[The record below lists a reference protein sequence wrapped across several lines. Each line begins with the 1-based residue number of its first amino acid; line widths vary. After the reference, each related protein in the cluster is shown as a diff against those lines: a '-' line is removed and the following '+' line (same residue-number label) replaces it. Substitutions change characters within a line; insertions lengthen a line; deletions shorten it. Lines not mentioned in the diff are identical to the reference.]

1 MKTMEE
7 IKKMTGQELAEYMT
21 DGGFYTAV
29 AEGLFFEVEIDGYL
43 VPCEIGTD
51 SESNT
56 EQMVEMGILTEEEV
70 EYYLENDAKDELE
83 YQDSNY
89 NIYNFFIEKYY
100 FDHEREVDQYLIS
113 NNKDYIVETLEEN
126 LQELKDKDEDNEEW

>member
-21 DGGFYTAV
+21 EKCYYTGV
-29 AEGLFFEVEIDGYL
+29 TEGLYFEVEIDGYK
-43 VPCEIGTD
+43 VPCEIEID
-51 SESNT
+51 SEGTVNT
-56 EQMVEMGILTEEEV
+56 MVEMGILTEEEV

-100 FDHEREVDQYLIS
+100 FDHESEVDQYLIS
-113 NNKDYIVETLEEN
+113 SSRDYVIETLEEK
-126 LQELKDKDEDNEEW
+126 LQELKDKDNEEW

>member
-21 DGGFYTAV
+21 EKCYYTGVTDGLY
-29 AEGLFFEVEIDGYL
+29 FEVEIDGYK

-51 SESNT
+51 PESDT

-70 EYYLENDAKDELE
+70 ESYLENDAKYELE

-113 NNKDYIVETLEEN
+113 SSRDYVIETLEEN
-126 LQELKDKDEDNEEW
+126 LQELKDKDNEE

>member
-1 MKTMEE
+1 MTTMNE
-7 IKKMTGQELAEYMT
+7 IKKMTGEELAEYMT
-21 DGGFYTAV
+21 DDGFYTGV
-29 AEGLFFEVEIDGYL
+29 AEGLYFEVGIDGHL

-51 SESNT
+51 PESYT
-56 EQMVEMGILTEEEV
+56 ELMVEMGIITEEEV

-100 FDHEREVDQYLIS
+100 CDHEREVDQYLILS
-113 NNKDYIVETLEEN
+113 NIDYVVETLEEN
-126 LQELKDKDEDNEEW
+126 LQELKDKEE